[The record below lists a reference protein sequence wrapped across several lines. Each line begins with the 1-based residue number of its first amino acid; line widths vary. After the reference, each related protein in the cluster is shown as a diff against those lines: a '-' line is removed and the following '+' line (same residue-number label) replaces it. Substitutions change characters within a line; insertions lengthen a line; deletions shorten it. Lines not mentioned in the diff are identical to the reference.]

1 MTTEQAGMRRALII
15 GGGIGGLSTGIALR
29 RQGWAVTV
37 FERAPELGE
46 VGAGLGI
53 WANAVHAL
61 GRLGVADQ
69 IRAMRPP
76 APSGGVYDWRGR
88 PIMTASSEALER
100 RVGEISVVLH
110 RAELLELLYQ
120 ALGPEHVLLGMPCVD
135 LSQDEARVV
144 ATFGDGSR
152 AEGQLLVGADGI
164 RSTVRAQLV
173 GDGEPVYAGY
183 TAYRGVANFDP
194 ARIEAGEYWGPGRRF
209 GMAPMAG
216 GRVYWWATRN
226 APAGERL
233 APTEAHA
240 LLSASFAGW
249 ADPIPALIAATDP
262 RQILQNDIA
271 DRQPLRRWS
280 TGRLTLLGD
289 AAHPTTPNLGQGAC
303 QAIEDAVALADA
315 LAMHADV
322 PEALR
327 HYERL
332 RIPRT
337 SRVVLQSR
345 RVGRIGQWSNPL
357 ARGVRDAVLRGIF
370 APHQAAAIDPIVGY
384 KI

>member
-1 MTTEQAGMRRALII
+1 MALEQTGARRALVI
-15 GGGIGGLSTGIALR
+15 GGGIGGLATGIALR

-37 FERAPELGE
+37 FERTPELCE

-88 PIMTASSEALER
+88 PIMSESSVALER

-120 ALGPEHVLLGMPCVD
+120 ALGPEHVRLGMPCAFV
-135 LSQDEARVV
+135 SQDETGVT
-144 ATFGDGSR
+144 ATFDDGSR
-152 AEGQLLVGADGI
+152 TDGDLLVGADGI
-164 RSTVRAQLV
+164 RSAVRAQLV

-226 APAGERL
+226 AHAGERL
-233 APTEAHA
+233 APADAHN

-249 ADPIPALIAATDP
+249 ADPILALIAATDP
-262 RQILQNDIA
+262 TAVLQNDIA
-271 DRQPLRRWS
+271 DRPPLRRW
-280 TGRLTLLGD
+280 TAGRVTLLGD

-303 QAIEDAVALADA
+303 LALEDAVALADA
-315 LAMHADV
+315 LAAHDDI
-322 PEALR
+322 PTALR
-327 HYERL
+327 HYEQL

-345 RVGRIGQWSNPL
+345 RLGQIGQWSNPL